1 MNKKTVLQKFYDAF
15 PDIHKEKAVYHG
27 FYFGP
32 GATVYIDKSKS
43 GDKPAHII
51 ETCLRYFPN
60 GSRLESY
67 IKERNVPMD
76 KTYYYYIIKSPVAD
90 GVISILQDAQGS

>member
-15 PDIHKEKAVYHG
+15 PDLHKEKAVYHG

-32 GATVYIDKSKS
+32 GATVYIDKSKD
-43 GDKPAHII
+43 GDKPARII
-51 ETCLRYFPN
+51 QTCLEYFPN

-67 IKERNVPMD
+67 FEE
-76 KTYYYYIIKSPVAD
+76 TQCS
-90 GVISILQDAQGS
+90 S

>member
-1 MNKKTVLQKFYDAF
+1 MSKKTVFQKFYDAF
-15 PDIHKEKAVYHG
+15 PDMHQEKAVYHG
-27 FYFGP
+27 FYFRP
-32 GATVYIDKSKS
+32 GATVYIDKSKY

-67 IKERNVPMD
+67 LKERDVPLD
-76 KTYYYYIIKSPVAD
+76 KTHYYYIIKSPAVD
-90 GVISILQDAQGS
+90 DVISILKEA